1 MTVAESTNTA
11 EIRLWPDVAPG
22 SDAATQQ
29 ETSFVE
35 NDLLILRNVVTPM
48 LTPYLPD
55 PVVANG
61 TAVIIAPG
69 GGFFMLSWENEGTK
83 TAEWLR
89 DRGVACFVLKYRIAD
104 TGPTQADFV
113 AYMGALAA
121 YAAANLAATLEP
133 LLQAGAA
140 ADGIRAM
147 HLVRERAAEW
157 NVDPDRVGML
167 GFSAGGFLA
176 TYVGLEAPPA
186 ARPDFIVAIY
196 GGDARSGVGPDA
208 PPLFTLVAADDPICL
223 RACVDTFERWRAA
236 GRPAELHVYAQ
247 GGHGFGMARRGLP
260 VDTWI
265 ERVAD
270 WIPRRDTCM
279 LAKTLSATPG
289 ASAMLA
295 RRKLADGGRRR

>member
-1 MTVAESTNTA
+1 MTVAESTSTA
-11 EIRLWPDVAPG
+11 EIRLWPDLAPG
-22 SDAATQQ
+22 SEAATQQ

-35 NDLLILRNVVTPM
+35 NDLLVLRNVITPT

-55 PVVANG
+55 PAVANG

-69 GGFFMLSWENEGTK
+69 GGFFMLSWENEGTE

-104 TGPTQADFV
+104 TGPTQEDFV
-113 AYMGALAA
+113 AYVTALLARA
-121 YAAANLAATLEP
+121 GSTDEQRAANLAATLEP

-147 HLVRERAAEW
+147 HLVRERAAGW
-157 NVDPDRVGML
+157 NVAPDRVGML

-186 ARPDFIVAIY
+186 AQPDFIVAIY
-196 GGDARSGVGPDA
+196 GGHARSGVGPDA
-208 PPLFTLVAADDPICL
+208 PPLFTLVAADDTLCL

-270 WIPRRDTCM
+270 WIPRR
-279 LAKTLSATPG
+279 G
-289 ASAMLA
+289 ACDLHA
-295 RRKLADGGRRR
+295 R

>member
-11 EIRLWPDVAPG
+11 EIRLWPARSGAEDGRGGSVAPG
-22 SDAATQQ
+22 SEAATRQ

-35 NDLLILRNVVTPM
+35 NGMLILRNVVTPT

-55 PVVANG
+55 PAVATG
-61 TAVIIAPG
+61 TAVVIAPG
-69 GGFFMLSWENEGTK
+69 GGFFMLSMENEGTK

-89 DRGVACFVLKYRIAD
+89 DRGVASFVLKYRLAD
-104 TGPTQADFV
+104 TGPAHEDFI
-113 AYMGALAA
+113 AYMTALLATAGSTDEERAA
-121 YAAANLAATLEP
+121 YAAANIASSLEP
-133 LLQAGAA
+133 LLHAGPA

-147 HLVRERAAEW
+147 QLVRERAAEW
-157 NVDPDRVGML
+157 NVAADRVGIL

-176 TYVGLEAPPA
+176 TYLGLEAPA
-186 ARPDFIVAIY
+186 EARPDFIVAIY
-196 GGDARSGVGPDA
+196 GGDTRGGVGADA
-208 PPLFTLVAADDPICL
+208 PPLFTLVTADDPICF
-223 RACVDTFERWRAA
+223 RACVDTFEGWRAA

-270 WIPRRDTCM
+270 WM
-279 LAKTLSATPG
+279 AAQGYLG
-289 ASAMLA
+289 A
-295 RRKLADGGRRR
+295 R

>member
-1 MTVAESTNTA
+1 LTVAESATTA
-11 EIRLWPDVAPG
+11 EIKLWPDVPPG
-22 SDAATQQ
+22 SEPATQQ

-35 NDLLILRNVVTPM
+35 NDLLILRNVVTPT

-69 GGFFMLSWENEGTK
+69 GGFFMLSWDNEGTK

-89 DRGVACFVLKYRIAD
+89 DRGVACFVLKYRIVD
-104 TGPTQADFV
+104 TGPTQEDFV
-113 AYMGALAA
+113 AYMTALFARA
-121 YAAANLAATLEP
+121 GSTGEQRAGNLAATLEP
-133 LLQAGAA
+133 SLQAGAA

-147 HLVRERAAEW
+147 QLVRERAAEW
-157 NVDPDRVGML
+157 NVAPDRVGML

-176 TYVGLEAPPA
+176 TYVALEAPPA
-186 ARPDFIVAIY
+186 ARPDFIAAIY
-196 GGDARSGVGPDA
+196 GGDARNGVGADA
-208 PPLFTLVAADDPICL
+208 PPLFTLVAADDTLCL

-260 VDTWI
+260 VDTWM

-270 WIPRRDTCM
+270 WM
-279 LAKTLSATPG
+279 G
-289 ASAMLA
+289 AQGYL
-295 RRKLADGGRRR
+295 KPADGGRRR

>member
-1 MTVAESTNTA
+1 MTVAESRSTA

-22 SDAATQQ
+22 SEAATQQ

-35 NDLLILRNVVTPM
+35 NGLLILRNVVTPT

-55 PVVANG
+55 PAVANG

-69 GGFFMLSWENEGTK
+69 GGFFMLSWDNEGTR

-113 AYMGALAA
+113 AYMTALLARAGSTDEERAA

-147 HLVRERAAEW
+147 QLVRERAAEW
-157 NVDPDRVGML
+157 NVAPDRVGML

-196 GGDARSGVGPDA
+196 GGDARGGVGPDA
-208 PPLFTLVAADDPICL
+208 PPLFTLVAADDPLCL
-223 RACVDTFERWRAA
+223 RACIDTFERWRAA

-247 GGHGFGMARRGLP
+247 GGHGFGMLRRGLP
-260 VDTWI
+260 VDTWT

-270 WIPRRDTCM
+270 WMAAQGYLR
-279 LAKTLSATPG
+279 
-289 ASAMLA
+289 A
-295 RRKLADGGRRR
+295 R

>member
-1 MTVAESTNTA
+1 MTVAESTSTA
-11 EIRLWPDVAPG
+11 EIRLWPDLAPG
-22 SDAATQQ
+22 SAAATQQ

-35 NDLLILRNVVTPM
+35 NGLSVLRNVVTPT
-48 LTPYLPD
+48 LAPYLPD
-55 PVVANG
+55 PAVANG

-104 TGPTQADFV
+104 TGPTQEDFV
-113 AYMGALAA
+113 AYVTALLARA
-121 YAAANLAATLEP
+121 GSTDEQRAANLAATLEP

-157 NVDPDRVGML
+157 NVAPDRVGML

-176 TYVGLEAPPA
+176 THVALEAPPT

-208 PPLFTLVAADDPICL
+208 PPLFTLVAADDTLCL

-270 WIPRRDTCM
+270 WM
-279 LAKTLSATPG
+279 AAQGYLH
-289 ASAMLA
+289 A
-295 RRKLADGGRRR
+295 R